1 MTYSKDSEK
10 TTSISCNDNLI
21 ITTLDLI
28 KDKEP
33 AILFDY
39 LKKIGLIKEKV
50 EFPDWLYKYN
60 FYDDETQKSNIEE
73 AKEQIK
79 IQKEIINQ
87 AYKKIQDNMRYKSI
101 LCNNSDALVE
111 VVFEILEFIFDIS
124 LDEFNDEK
132 QEDFL
137 FKKDGITYIGEIK
150 GVTSNIKYEHISQLE
165 VHYSKYLD
173 KLQEANTT
181 EEIKKILI
189 MNYERT
195 KDISARNEINQM
207 QIDFA
212 INKGT
217 LIIDTKTLLTL
228 YERLLQGKITKDKVI
243 NYIKANS
250 GIVNLDEIS

>member
-1 MTYSKDSEK
+1 
-10 TTSISCNDNLI
+10 
-21 ITTLDLI
+21 
-28 KDKEP
+28 
-33 AILFDY
+33 
-39 LKKIGLIKEKV
+39 
-50 EFPDWLYKYN
+50 
-60 FYDDETQKSNIEE
+60 
-73 AKEQIK
+73 
-79 IQKEIINQ
+79 
-87 AYKKIQDNMRYKSI
+87 MRYKSI
-101 LCNNSDALVE
+101 LYNNSDALVE

-132 QEDFL
+132 KEDFL
-137 FKKDGITYIGEIK
+137 FKKDAITYIGEIK

-173 KLQEANTT
+173 KLQESNTT

-195 KDISARNEINQM
+195 KDINTRDEINQM
-207 QIDFA
+207 QIDLA
-212 INKGT
+212 IKNET

-250 GIVNLDEIS
+250 GIINLEEIN